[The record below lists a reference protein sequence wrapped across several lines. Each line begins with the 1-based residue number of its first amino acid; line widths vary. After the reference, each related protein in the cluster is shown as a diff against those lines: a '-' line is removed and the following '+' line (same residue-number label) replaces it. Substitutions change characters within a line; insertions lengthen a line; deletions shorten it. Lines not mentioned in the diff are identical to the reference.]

1 MTITVRVTF
10 LIYLQFVHFPF
21 CITTLL
27 MDVYFFHPLAHF
39 SNHIIEGKRVH
50 MPSVPDL
57 LNRSP
62 GYHQTGVGSPFSPGA
77 HAPPSP
83 GYLNSPVGCPQTSLG
98 MDHSFPPPPAMFSPS
113 SPFRKGK
120 RSNRAGKK
128 LCHICGNMFMWRK
141 TILFEGLKVQVS
153 FLVDLKIFFFYY
165 PFSWNE
171 KYKWHIIYT
180 FYCYKFEIVMIW
192 LRVQVKLRKIFRSK
206 RWPNNSDWQMMQSN
220 ANLKFFLGPFFC
232 VLNTEESF

>member
-27 MDVYFFHPLAHF
+27 IDDYFFHPLAHF

-128 LCHICGNMFMWRK
+128 LCHICGNMFCSC
-141 TILFEGLKVQVS
+141 G
-153 FLVDLKIFFFYY
+153 
-165 PFSWNE
+165 E
-171 KYKWHIIYT
+171 KQ
-180 FYCYKFEIVMIW
+180 YCMK
-192 LRVQVKLRKIFRSK
+192 
-206 RWPNNSDWQMMQSN
+206 D
-220 ANLKFFLGPFFC
+220 
-232 VLNTEESF
+232 

>member
-1 MTITVRVTF
+1 MWNVWQIIESYKYF
-10 LIYLQFVHFPF
+10 LPVKLPWQLFWGSLNIFVILSY
-21 CITTLL
+21 ITTML
-27 MDVYFFHPLAHF
+27 MDDDFFCLPAHF

-120 RSNRAGKK
+120 SSNRAGKSFVISVETYV
-128 LCHICGNMFMWRK
+128 LLMWRK
-141 TILFEGLKVQVS
+141 TILYEGLKVQVS
-153 FLVDLKIFFFYY
+153 FLVDLKIVFFYY
-165 PFSWNE
+165 TCSWNE

-180 FYCYKFEIVMIW
+180 FC
-192 LRVQVKLRKIFRSK
+192 
-206 RWPNNSDWQMMQSN
+206 
-220 ANLKFFLGPFFC
+220 C
-232 VLNTEESF
+232 

>member
-1 MTITVRVTF
+1 MWNVWQIIESYKYF
-10 LIYLQFVHFPF
+10 LPVKLPWQLFWGSLNIFVILSY
-21 CITTLL
+21 ITTML
-27 MDVYFFHPLAHF
+27 MDDYFFCLPAHF

-120 RSNRAGKK
+120 SSNRAGKSFVISVETCFAHVEK
-128 LCHICGNMFMWRK
+128 NNIVWRIKSASVFLGRFKDRFLLLYLFMKW
-141 TILFEGLKVQVS
+141 KVQMTYYIYI
-153 FLVDLKIFFFYY
+153 LLLKI
-165 PFSWNE
+165 
-171 KYKWHIIYT
+171 
-180 FYCYKFEIVMIW
+180 
-192 LRVQVKLRKIFRSK
+192 
-206 RWPNNSDWQMMQSN
+206 
-220 ANLKFFLGPFFC
+220 
-232 VLNTEESF
+232 LNCHDLA

>member
-1 MTITVRVTF
+1 M
-10 LIYLQFVHFPF
+10 
-21 CITTLL
+21 L
-27 MDVYFFHPLAHF
+27 MDDYFFCLPAHF

-120 RSNRAGKK
+120 SSNRAGKSFVISVETYV
-128 LCHICGNMFMWRK
+128 LLMWRK
-141 TILFEGLKVQVS
+141 TILYEGLKVQVS
-153 FLVDLKIFFFYY
+153 FLVDLKIVFFYY
-165 PFSWNE
+165 TCS
-171 KYKWHIIYT
+171 
-180 FYCYKFEIVMIW
+180 
-192 LRVQVKLRKIFRSK
+192 
-206 RWPNNSDWQMMQSN
+206 
-220 ANLKFFLGPFFC
+220 
-232 VLNTEESF
+232 

>member
-1 MTITVRVTF
+1 MYDKSLRAINIVF
-10 LIYLQFVHFPF
+10 LSSYHDNYCKGHFLNIF
-21 CITTLL
+21 AICSFSFLYITTLL
-27 MDVYFFHPLAHF
+27 MVDYFFHPPAHF

-153 FLVDLKIFFFYY
+153 FLVGLKIFFFYY
-165 PFSWNE
+165 PFS
-171 KYKWHIIYT
+171 
-180 FYCYKFEIVMIW
+180 
-192 LRVQVKLRKIFRSK
+192 
-206 RWPNNSDWQMMQSN
+206 
-220 ANLKFFLGPFFC
+220 
-232 VLNTEESF
+232 